1 MFIDMSNFSKTN
13 IVPRTA
19 LSLSSL
25 CHYEK
30 KQKTVIVKHNNLKQW
45 LIDKV
50 INGYMEIN
58 M

>member
-1 MFIDMSNFSKTN
+1 MSNFSKTN

-30 KQKTVIVKHNNLKQW
+30 KEKKKKEKAVIVKYNNLKQ
-45 LIDKV
+45 
-50 INGYMEIN
+50 
-58 M
+58 